1 MRLSIIEG
9 VVAMP
14 LVFMTM
20 PGNFLV
26 ASMATDLLKLS
37 EGSYGIIASLPAW
50 CNIIQLFAMPVMTRK
65 ASQKNICLAFSWVHL
80 LCWALLATILPY
92 IPHDGSWPAV
102 VFMISLFGASSF
114 AFAIINISWTS
125 WIQEWLPKRSR
136 GKYLG
141 RRNRILQCGM
151 VLFLIAASQ
160 TIKAFTETNLTLGF
174 QWIIATGI
182 LLRSISIVLQ
192 QRIYSREDASVDR
205 TGSLASKFTIIL
217 KHKSLFRFILFGA
230 AFGLTANFM
239 GPFFPV
245 FMLKALGMTTS
256 EVGYAVM
263 TATIT
268 GALSMTVWGKLV
280 DRHGCRLCLIVA
292 LSSWMIN
299 GYLFTWT
306 SPSTH
311 WLVYLIFATGGMF
324 GAGFLFGSFTMILKL
339 VPQEAKT
346 ASISLNLA
354 VTSLAGALSPI
365 AGGFLIEWAQ
375 TQTDDFLSVF
385 HTLSAIHHTLVLLT
399 VLILFS
405 IDEPKSS
412 SIRQAVGS
420 MRALRQAGTLL
431 GLSYLMNYSFI
442 KKRKD
447 DDNR

>member
-1 MRLSIIEG
+1 
-9 VVAMP
+9 MP
-14 LVFMTM
+14 LVFLTM

-26 ASMATDLLKLS
+26 ASLATDLLQLS
-37 EGSYGIIASLPAW
+37 ESSYGIIASLPAW
-50 CNIIQLFAMPVMTRK
+50 CNIIQLFAMPAMTRRV
-65 ASQKNICLAFSWVHL
+65 SQKSICLAFSWVHL
-80 LCWALLATILPY
+80 LCWALLAATLPY
-92 IPHDGSWPAV
+92 IPHDGTWPAV

-151 VLFLIAASQ
+151 VLFLIVASQ
-160 TIKAFTETNLTLGF
+160 TIKAFANEDLTRGF

-182 LLRSISIVLQ
+182 LLRAISIVLQ
-192 QRIYSREDASVDR
+192 QRIYSREDASLDR
-205 TGSLASKFTIIL
+205 VGSLTSKFKIIL
-217 KHKSLFRFILFGA
+217 RHKSLFRFILFGA

-245 FMLKALGMTTS
+245 FMLKALDMAAN
-256 EVGYAVM
+256 EVGYAVVI
-263 TATIT
+263 ATTT
-268 GALSMTVWGKLV
+268 GALSMPVWGKLV
-280 DRHGCRLCLIVA
+280 DRHGCRPTLIIT

-299 GYLFTWT
+299 GYLFFWT
-306 SPSTH
+306 SPESH
-311 WLVYLIFATGGMF
+311 WLVYSIFAIGGVF
-324 GAGFLFGSFTMILKL
+324 GAGFLFGSFSMLLKL

-354 VTSLAGALSPI
+354 ATSLAGALSPI
-365 AGGFLIEWAQ
+365 AGGFVIEWAQ
-375 TQTDDFLSVF
+375 ARTDDFLSVF
-385 HTLSAIHHTLVLLT
+385 HTLAAIHHTLVLLT
-399 VLILFS
+399 VLILFT

-420 MRALRQAGTLL
+420 MRALRQAATLL
-431 GLSYLMNYSFI
+431 GLSYFMNYSFF

-447 DDNR
+447 GE

>member
-1 MRLSIIEG
+1 
-9 VVAMP
+9 MP

-50 CNIIQLFAMPVMTRK
+50 CNIIQLFAIPFMTRRV
-65 ASQKNICLAFSWVHL
+65 SQKSICLAFSWVHL
-80 LCWALLATILPY
+80 ICWILLGAALPY

-239 GPFFPV
+239 GPFFSSV
-245 FMLKALGMTTS
+245 HAK
-256 EVGYAVM
+256 
-263 TATIT
+263 
-268 GALSMTVWGKLV
+268 GAWDDDQRS
-280 DRHGCRLCLIVA
+280 RLCGHDCHYNRSPIDDGLGKARRPPWLPTLPHRRPIILDDQR
-292 LSSWMIN
+292 LSLHLDLSQ
-299 GYLFTWT
+299 Y
-306 SPSTH
+306 
-311 WLVYLIFATGGMF
+311 
-324 GAGFLFGSFTMILKL
+324 
-339 VPQEAKT
+339 
-346 ASISLNLA
+346 
-354 VTSLAGALSPI
+354 SLARVFDIRYRGNVRSWFSLRILHHDPQARSARSQNCFDQSQPSRNIANRSPFPHRRRI
-365 AGGFLIEWAQ
+365 SHRMGPNANRR
-375 TQTDDFLSVF
+375 
-385 HTLSAIHHTLVLLT
+385 
-399 VLILFS
+399 FS
-405 IDEPKSS
+405 
-412 SIRQAVGS
+412 
-420 MRALRQAGTLL
+420 
-431 GLSYLMNYSFI
+431 
-442 KKRKD
+442 
-447 DDNR
+447 